1 MCDSAT
7 RAANAMLKIDSHTHV
22 FAPEIIESRDLHGRS
37 EPWFHRLYGSG
48 AKMATTDDLLSSMD
62 TAGIDKSVVM
72 SFGWRSSE
80 QCAAGNDH
88 LMERASRHSG
98 RLIPFISANPSDPED
113 AVREIERWASD
124 GAAGVGELYAD
135 GQGFDLGRYETIS
148 AVAEACS
155 ETGLILCIHITEPVG
170 HDYPGKDASDTRR
183 IWQFL
188 SSAPA
193 NLKLLLSHWGGGF
206 GFYELMP
213 EVAEVAANCFYDTAA
228 SHLLYDDRVYSIMS
242 RLAPGRI
249 LFGSDFPL
257 VPQSTMLKRIENAG
271 LSQRELTALLGENAR
286 SAGLG

>member
-1 MCDSAT
+1 
-7 RAANAMLKIDSHTHV
+7 MLKIDSHTHV
-22 FAPEIIESRDLHGRS
+22 FAPKIIESRDLHGRS
-37 EPWFHRLYGSG
+37 EAWFDRLYGSG
-48 AKMATTDDLLSSMD
+48 AKMATTDDLLRSMD
-62 TAGIDKSVVM
+62 AAGIDKSVVM
-72 SFGWRSSE
+72 SFGWQSSE
-80 QCAAGNDH
+80 LCTAGNDD
-88 LMERASRHSG
+88 LMESASRHPG

-124 GAAGVGELYAD
+124 GVAGVGELYAD
-135 GQGFDLGRYETIS
+135 GQGFDLGSYETVS

-155 ETGLILCIHITEPVG
+155 ERDLTLCVHISEPVG

-183 IWQFL
+183 VWQFL

-193 NLKLLLSHWGGGF
+193 DLKLLLSHWGGGF

-242 RLAPGRI
+242 RLAPGRV

-257 VPQSTMLKRIENAG
+257 VTQSRMLKQIENAG
-271 LSQRELTALLGENAR
+271 LSKRDLTALLGENAR